1 MNKISKELM
10 GASSVPIILSI
21 LQNGESY
28 GYEIMQRIKELSEG
42 KLIWKEGSLYPVL
55 KKMEKSGYIKSY
67 WNVKDYDRPRKYY
80 KITSKG
86 IKLMDKEK
94 ENWSLMHNIF
104 SQLWNPQTSSI

>member
-1 MNKISKELM
+1 MSKISKELM
-10 GASSVPIILSI
+10 GATSVPIILSI

-28 GYEIMQRIKELSEG
+28 GYEIMQRIKDLSEG

-86 IKLMDKEK
+86 VKLMDKEK
-94 ENWSLMHNIF
+94 EDWSLIQSIF
-104 SQLWNPQTSSI
+104 SELWEVKTFSI